1 MSHISSRTTALAAA
15 VFTLFAAAPA
25 LAKTPTHH
33 QHARVLM
40 QAGYAAP
47 VTRVLMY
54 APPHTTIFTDDACDL
69 PSSGCTN
76 DQRISN

>member
-15 VFTLFAAAPA
+15 FALLVASPA
-25 LAKTPTHH
+25 FAKTPTHHH

-47 VTRVLMY
+47 VTRLIY
-54 APPHTTIFTDDACDL
+54 QPANDTSRDCDM
-69 PSSGCTN
+69 PSSGCVTGTT
-76 DQRISN
+76 ISN

>member
-15 VFTLFAAAPA
+15 VFTFCVASGAPA
-25 LAKTPTHH
+25 FAKTHH
-33 QHARVLM
+33 QHAH
-40 QAGYAAP
+40 AAP